1 MSTEAQTLAN
11 RRLGR
16 RIVLNLG
23 HFDFEIVSD
32 FDIRISDFNHS
43 GCFMQNKPNLPAPQM
58 NVTSFYTKDYENERL
73 CRCVKT
79 NPIQTQYKANTNP
92 IPEMSKMNVT
102 SILTKDYE
110 NETAFALR
118 RNKPNQTQFVVSKV
132 EPPVVSLPALP
143 VPSLSRGA
151 CPW

>member
-1 MSTEAQTLAN
+1 MATEAQTLAN

-43 GCFMQNKPNLPAPQM
+43 GCFMQNKPNFLNAQM
-58 NVTSFYTKDYENERL
+58 NLTSVITKDYQNTHLLEHP
-73 CRCVKT
+73 KT
-79 NPIQTQYKANTNP
+79 NPIQSQYKANTNP
-92 IPEMSKMNVT
+92 IPEKPKMNVT

-110 NETAFALR
+110 NETAFGLYQ
-118 RNKPNQTQFVVSKV
+118 NKPKTNPIKPNF
-132 EPPVVSLPALP
+132 PPIF
-143 VPSLSRGA
+143 
-151 CPW
+151 

>member
-43 GCFMQNKPNLPAPQM
+43 GCFMQNKPNFQK
-58 NVTSFYTKDYENERL
+58 TKNEL
-73 CRCVKT
+73 K
-79 NPIQTQYKANTNP
+79 
-92 IPEMSKMNVT
+92 
-102 SILTKDYE
+102 LL
-110 NETAFALR
+110 F
-118 RNKPNQTQFVVSKV
+118 NKG
-132 EPPVVSLPALP
+132 L
-143 VPSLSRGA
+143 
-151 CPW
+151 

>member
-1 MSTEAQTLAN
+1 MATEAQTLAN

-43 GCFMQNKPNLPAPQM
+43 GCFMQNKPNLLDAQM
-58 NVTSFYTKDYENERL
+58 NVNTVITGEYENISN

-110 NETAFALR
+110 NKRLR
-118 RNKPNQTQFVVSKV
+118 
-132 EPPVVSLPALP
+132 
-143 VPSLSRGA
+143 
-151 CPW
+151 